1 VKTACPK
8 CKKKQRSQNVYCER
22 CGALLHPQLFCEKCG
37 TLQQNGEKKC
47 KKCGTPY
54 PQTETGIMNKPVR
67 LWKSALVFFFIIVA
81 LGTFSLL
88 KSRSNRPYSE
98 QLERQYTE
106 WRDSMKQEQAKAAK
120 ATKKGNTK
128 QTTKKGNKR

>member
-1 VKTACPK
+1 M
-8 CKKKQRSQNVYCER
+8 YCER

-54 PQTETGIMNKPVR
+54 PQAETGIMNKPVR

-98 QLERQYTE
+98 HLERQYTE